1 MQVIRGLWAA
11 FFKTA
16 RISLLILLL
25 FTLFVTTVRLTA
37 QQAPSAKWT
46 ASWITHPTAPLR
58 EPIVLHFKK
67 SFMVSDV
74 PSRFVVRVSADNRF
88 VLFLNGERIGDGP
101 ARGDL
106 AHWRYETF
114 DLATHL
120 RSGENTLTAIV
131 WNFGIYSPVA
141 QMSNRTAF
149 LVNGETQ
156 AESSV
161 DTNDSWLVEVDK
173 GHAILPRKAN
183 GFYQYMAVGPGEML
197 DAKLYD
203 WNWQTSTDTAGDFVH
218 AGPAIRESVYPSA
231 SIASSRF
238 ESSDGG
244 WELVPDTLPHTSYTP
259 ESAGVVVRTD
269 LAAADRFPQSA
280 VVVPAHSHVRIL
292 LDRKVL
298 TTAYPRLTLSGGR
311 DAHIALTY
319 SEALYDKT
327 QHKGNRDEVGDR
339 QAIGTNDLIIADG
352 GDHRVFETLWWRTWR
367 YLDLD
372 IETAD
377 QPLTLENLEAR
388 FTAYPFTVVAQFAS
402 SDPELKRIW
411 DIGWRTTQLDA
422 HETYMDT
429 PFYEQLQYVGD
440 TRIEALTTYAVTGD
454 DRLARQAIR
463 AFNSSRIPEGI
474 TQSRYPS
481 SIPQYIPPF
490 SLLWI
495 GMVHDYWMNR
505 PDAKFVKENLAGTR
519 TVLDWFELYQQPS
532 GLLRR
537 TPWWNFVD
545 WVNAKDD
552 FPSFD
557 GQGQS
562 CLMTLQY
569 IGALKQAGDL
579 ENAFGTK
586 DRAIQYQRI
595 LQKASEG
602 VMRECWD
609 SGRKLV
615 ADSPAKNAYSQQANA
630 LAVLYD
636 VVPQADQSAVLRSIL
651 AKEFGIPESEPGLIE
666 ASYYFRF
673 YLARAL
679 DHAQMGDLYL
689 QFLKPWRELLPMG
702 FSTWPETAGD
712 TRSDSHAWTAHPT
725 YDLLAIVGGIQPAEP
740 GFKTIRIAPHLDA
753 LALVDI
759 TYPHPMGNV
768 HVHYEQTNN
777 TFTATIDL
785 PPGLSGEFQWRST
798 KIALHSGHNEVRAS
812 E

>member
-1 MQVIRGLWAA
+1 MQVIRVPWAVFIKA
-11 FFKTA
+11 A
-16 RISLLILLL
+16 RALLYILLVGAAT
-25 FTLFVTTVRLTA
+25 TLPLRA
-37 QQAPSAKWT
+37 QQPPSDKWS

-67 SFMVSDV
+67 SFTVSTV
-74 PSRFVVRVSADNRF
+74 PSRYAVRVSADNRF

-106 AHWRYETF
+106 SHWRYETF
-114 DLATHL
+114 DLAPHL
-120 RSGENTLTAIV
+120 KVGENNLTAVV

-149 LVNGETQ
+149 LVDGETQ
-156 AESSV
+156 AESAV
-161 DTNDSWLVEVDK
+161 NTNDSWLVEVDK
-173 GHAILPRKAN
+173 GRTILPRKAN
-183 GFYQYMAVGPGEML
+183 GFYQYMAVGPGETL
-197 DAKLYD
+197 DARLYD
-203 WNWQTSTDTAGDFVH
+203 WGWQAAGAGGDFVH
-218 AGPAIRESVYPSA
+218 AGPAIRESIYPNA
-231 SIASSRF
+231 SVASSRF

-244 WELVPDTLPHTSYTP
+244 WELVSDTLPPTTYTP
-259 ESAGVVVRTD
+259 QSAGTVVRTD
-269 LAAADRFPQSA
+269 LASANRFPQA
-280 VVVPAHSHVRIL
+280 RAAVPAHQHVHIL

-298 TTAYPRLTLSGGR
+298 TTAYPLLTFSGGK

-319 SEALYDKT
+319 CEALYDKA
-327 QHKGNRDEVGDR
+327 QRKGNRDEVGDR

-352 GDHRVFETLWWRTWR
+352 GDHRVFEPLWWRTWR

-377 QPLTLENLEAR
+377 QPLTLENLQAH

-411 DIGWRTTQLDA
+411 DIGWHTTQLDA

-440 TRIEALTTYAVTGD
+440 TRIEVLTTYAVTGD

-495 GMVHDYWMNR
+495 GMVHDYWMYR
-505 PDAKFVKENLAGTR
+505 PDVEFVKENLAGTR
-519 TVLDWFELYQQPS
+519 TVLDWFELYQRPS

-545 WVNAKDD
+545 WVNTKAD

-557 GQGQS
+557 EEGQS

-569 IGALKQAGDL
+569 IGALGQAEDL
-579 ENAFGTK
+579 ENTFGTK
-586 DRAIQYQRI
+586 DRADQYRQLRQR
-595 LQKASEG
+595 ASAG

-636 VVPQADQSAVLRSIL
+636 VVPQAEQAAVLRRIL
-651 AKEFGIPESEPGLIE
+651 AKEFYLPGGDAGLIE

-679 DHAQMGDLYL
+679 EHAQMGDLYL

-702 FSTWPETAGD
+702 FSTWPETSGD
-712 TRSDSHAWTAHPT
+712 TRSDSHAWTAHP
-725 YDLLAIVGGIQPAEP
+725 DL
-740 GFKTIRIAPHLDA
+740 
-753 LALVDI
+753 
-759 TYPHPMGNV
+759 
-768 HVHYEQTNN
+768 
-777 TFTATIDL
+777 
-785 PPGLSGEFQWRST
+785 
-798 KIALHSGHNEVRAS
+798 
-812 E
+812 